1 MLPQNCFRLPV
12 SFPPTSRFPS
22 SVFFTAS
29 CRFDHFRNDKF
40 IHSNCSHEK
49 NAVFYG
55 LFVSNLSLLP
65 LGIAL
70 AAINSEFLKSLNKNP
85 RGSIMTLVRYKNRPE
100 RDLMSKNF
108 SDIMDE
114 FFNDVVQNNRD
125 SFVPGIDISE
135 TDNQFQISAE
145 LPGMDKDDIEI
156 SLDNG
161 RLSISGERKFEK
173 EEDGKKFHRVETRY
187 GSFNR
192 SFQLPDNVDEES
204 IEATYENGLLNIS
217 IDKAEDKVKKKIEIS

>member
-1 MLPQNCFRLPV
+1 
-12 SFPPTSRFPS
+12 
-22 SVFFTAS
+22 
-29 CRFDHFRNDKF
+29 
-40 IHSNCSHEK
+40 
-49 NAVFYG
+49 
-55 LFVSNLSLLP
+55 
-65 LGIAL
+65 
-70 AAINSEFLKSLNKNP
+70 
-85 RGSIMTLVRYKNRPE
+85 MTLVRYNRPN

-114 FFNDVVQNNRD
+114 FFNDVINTNRD

-135 TDNQFQISAE
+135 TDNQFLISAE
-145 LPGMDKDDIEI
+145 LPGMSKEDIDI

-173 EEDGKKFHRVETRY
+173 EEEGKTFHRVETRY

-204 IEATYENGLLNIS
+204 INAKYENGLLNIT

>member
-1 MLPQNCFRLPV
+1 
-12 SFPPTSRFPS
+12 
-22 SVFFTAS
+22 
-29 CRFDHFRNDKF
+29 
-40 IHSNCSHEK
+40 
-49 NAVFYG
+49 
-55 LFVSNLSLLP
+55 
-65 LGIAL
+65 
-70 AAINSEFLKSLNKNP
+70 
-85 RGSIMTLVRYKNRPE
+85 MTLVRYNRPN

-114 FFNDVVQNNRD
+114 FFNDVVNTNRD

-135 TDNQFQISAE
+135 TDNHFLISAE
-145 LPGMDKDDIEI
+145 LPGMSKEDIDI

-173 EEDGKKFHRVETRY
+173 EEEGKTFHRVETRY

-204 IEATYENGLLNIS
+204 INAKYENGLLNIT

>member
-1 MLPQNCFRLPV
+1 
-12 SFPPTSRFPS
+12 
-22 SVFFTAS
+22 
-29 CRFDHFRNDKF
+29 
-40 IHSNCSHEK
+40 
-49 NAVFYG
+49 
-55 LFVSNLSLLP
+55 
-65 LGIAL
+65 
-70 AAINSEFLKSLNKNP
+70 
-85 RGSIMTLVRYKNRPE
+85 MTLVRYNRPN

-114 FFNDVVQNNRD
+114 FFNDVVRSNRD
-125 SFVPGIDISE
+125 TFVPGIDISE
-135 TDNQFQISAE
+135 TDDQFLISAE

-156 SLDNG
+156 SLEN
-161 RLSISGERKFEK
+161 RQLSISGERKFEK
-173 EEDGKKFHRVETRY
+173 KEDGKKFHRVETRY

>member
-1 MLPQNCFRLPV
+1 
-12 SFPPTSRFPS
+12 
-22 SVFFTAS
+22 
-29 CRFDHFRNDKF
+29 
-40 IHSNCSHEK
+40 
-49 NAVFYG
+49 
-55 LFVSNLSLLP
+55 
-65 LGIAL
+65 
-70 AAINSEFLKSLNKNP
+70 
-85 RGSIMTLVRYKNRPE
+85 MTLVRYNRPS

-114 FFNDVVQNNRD
+114 FFNDVVRSNRD
-125 SFVPGIDISE
+125 SFIPGIDISE
-135 TDNQFQISAE
+135 TDNQFQITAE
-145 LPGMDKDDIEI
+145 LPGMDKDNIDI

-173 EEDGKKFHRVETRY
+173 EEEGKKFHRVETRY

-204 IEATYENGLLNIS
+204 IQASYENGLLNIS